1 MDKSASID
9 DKSSTRSRQ
18 NSTTEIA
25 VDPSL
30 KRSGTTEAKKSDF
43 SKKPS
48 VIYENTEIV
57 TKLETE
63 AKK

>member
-18 NSTTEIA
+18 NSTTELA

-30 KRSGTTEAKKSDF
+30 KRSGTEAKKSDF

-57 TKLETE
+57 SKLETE

>member
-1 MDKSASID
+1 M
-9 DKSSTRSRQ
+9 
-18 NSTTEIA
+18 
-25 VDPSL
+25 
-30 KRSGTTEAKKSDF
+30 KRSGTNEPKKSDF

-57 TKLETE
+57 SKLETE